1 MNAKVIGSQS
11 KARAAYQEIMKIK
24 EDWEMNIATGIS
36 RINNGLSGSLPTK
49 TMAKFVAGMAVGSI
63 LLAAAAAGTVQ
74 ASPHVEPTLTI
85 HGAASGG
92 PLAAPQPDFSIN
104 LNPYLAQDP
113 FISVHQESVSGG
125 PLAAPQPDFLI
136 NLNPYIPQD
145 PFMSTQRE
153 SVSGGPLAAPQPD
166 FSINLNPYL
175 PQDPFISAHQESV
188 SGGLLAAPLKNI
200 GNPSIFIDPDMT
212 IGVDEQQLE
221 SSRDSFYG
229 TRNHDSMPG
238 GLLAAP
244 LKNTGNP
251 SIFLDPDM
259 TIGVDE
265 PLLESSRDSFYG
277 TPATS

>member
-104 LNPYLAQDP
+104 LNPYL
-113 FISVHQESVSGG
+113 
-125 PLAAPQPDFLI
+125 
-136 NLNPYIPQD
+136 
-145 PFMSTQRE
+145 
-153 SVSGGPLAAPQPD
+153 
-166 FSINLNPYL
+166 

-229 TRNHDSMPG
+229 T
-238 GLLAAP
+238 
-244 LKNTGNP
+244 
-251 SIFLDPDM
+251 
-259 TIGVDE
+259 
-265 PLLESSRDSFYG
+265 
-277 TPATS
+277 PATS